1 VRLDCPLCANRVISH
16 RSKAAGFFGV
26 SNEPPYSTSMPGAG
40 AVHHINTGQGAA
52 NRGLNSVSNKCA
64 CRRSLSLLV
73 CCTMAR
79 VISHPRS
86 IEMQPEHQFRLFIV
100 MHVIVWT
107 LFATISY
114 SSGSLFHDM
123 TETWAWG
130 KEFQLGYYK
139 HPPFYAWVTGLW
151 FQVFPRQD
159 WCFFLLSA
167 VNVAVGLTGVWFLAG
182 RFLAGW
188 TRLAAVL
195 LLAFVP
201 FYNLE
206 AIKFNANA
214 ILLSTWPWTAYFFI
228 RSIDSGTMRQG
239 ALFGATAAISLLSKY
254 FSLYLLACCLIAA
267 LLHPDA
273 RKYFRSS
280 APYAAVAVCALMV
293 APHIWW
299 EINQDW
305 PALHYASKQIGYPYF
320 YVLYH
325 VVNTVLICMAYQ
337 TIAVAAVFVCF
348 RNQTVTLLGCA
359 ARSLLKRE
367 NLWLVALAFGPF
379 VLTLLSGIA
388 GAIISTRFMIPVFF
402 MMPIAILSAAPFELT
417 LDRFQ
422 SMVRIAKVLAVVVLV
437 ASPGVTV
444 GRFVRQRD
452 TVKEPRRELA
462 VEVTRL
468 WHEAFGIPLRI
479 ASASEAYGHAI
490 AFYSV
495 DAPSEFT
502 DLRSD
507 RSPWITP
514 ARIAAEGLLVAC
526 IEGDQACIVSAQLFS
541 NSESERTKIAL
552 ARTFFAWRSPPVS
565 FEVFMIPP
573 RRPAAS

>member
-1 VRLDCPLCANRVISH
+1 
-16 RSKAAGFFGV
+16 
-26 SNEPPYSTSMPGAG
+26 
-40 AVHHINTGQGAA
+40 
-52 NRGLNSVSNKCA
+52 
-64 CRRSLSLLV
+64 
-73 CCTMAR
+73 MAS
-79 VISHPRS
+79 VISHPQS
-86 IEMQPEHQFRLFIV
+86 IEMQPEYQFRLFIV
-100 MHVIVWT
+100 IHVIVWT
-107 LFATISY
+107 LFATISF

-123 TETWAWG
+123 TEAWAWG

-139 HPPFYAWVTGLW
+139 HPPFSAWVAGVW

-167 VNVAVGLTGVWFLAG
+167 LNVAVGLTGIWFLAG

-188 TRLAAVL
+188 TRLATVL
-195 LLAFVP
+195 LLAFTA
-201 FYNLE
+201 FYNVA
-206 AIKFNANA
+206 AINFNANA

-228 RSIDSGTMRQG
+228 RSIDSGTVRHG

-254 FSLYLLACCLIAA
+254 FSLYLLVSCLIAA

-273 RKYFRSS
+273 RKYFKTP
-280 APYAAVAVCALMV
+280 APYVAVVVCVVAV

-299 EINQDW
+299 AISQDW
-305 PALHYASKQIGYPYF
+305 PTLRYASKQITYPYF
-320 YVLYH
+320 YVLHH
-325 VVNTVLICMAYQ
+325 VVNTVLMCVAYQ
-337 TIAVAAVFVCF
+337 TIAVAAVFACF
-348 RNQTVTLLGCA
+348 RNQTATLLGSA
-359 ARSLLKRE
+359 ARSILKRD
-367 NLWLVALAFGPF
+367 NLWLAFLAFGPF

-388 GAIISTRFMIPVFF
+388 GAEISTRFMIPVFYLV
-402 MMPIAILSAAPFELT
+402 PIAIVSAAPFDFT

-437 ASPGVTV
+437 ASPGVAV
-444 GRFVRQRD
+444 GEFAFQGD
-452 TVKEPRRELA
+452 MIKEPRRELA

-479 ASASEAYGHAI
+479 ASASQAYGHAI
-490 AFYSV
+490 AFYSA
-495 DAPSEFT
+495 DAPSEFS
-502 DLRSD
+502 DLRFD

-514 ARIAAEGLLVAC
+514 ARIAAEGLLAAC
-526 IEGDQACIVSAQLFS
+526 FEGDQACIVSAQLFS
-541 NSESERTKIAL
+541 NSESKRTKIAL